1 MPSLLATHNAATNI
15 AVRDIEV
22 SRRFYAETLG
32 LPFVRQDGDQ
42 VLVFRSG
49 DSLLYVYKTDFA
61 GTNQATTLTWSI
73 DPAQPAEFDAIVTAL
88 QSKEVAFLHYPDLP
102 NLTLKGDVHIA
113 QSGNLRVVWFKDPDG
128 NILTV
133 ATA

>member
-1 MPSLLATHNAATNI
+1 MPSLLASHNAATNI
-15 AVRDIEV
+15 AVRDLEV
-22 SRRFYAETLG
+22 ARTFYADALG
-32 LPFVRQDGDQ
+32 LPFVREDDGQ

-49 DSLLYVYKTDFA
+49 DSLLYVYKTEFA

-73 DPAQPAEFDAIVTAL
+73 DPARPADFDAIVAAL
-88 QSKEVAFLHYPDLP
+88 QSKDVAFLHYPDLP
-102 NLTLKGDVHIA
+102 NLTLKGDVHVA

-133 ATA
+133 ANA

>member
-15 AVRDIEV
+15 AVRDLEV
-22 SRRFYAETLG
+22 ARRFYADTLG
-32 LPFVRQDGDQ
+32 LVFVRQESDQ
-42 VLVFRSG
+42 VLVFRTG
-49 DSLLYVYKTDFA
+49 DSLLYVYKSEFG

-73 DPAQPAEFDAIVTAL
+73 DPARADFDAIVAEL
-88 QSKEVAFLHYPDLP
+88 HSAGVAFIHYPDLP
-102 NLTLKGDVHIA
+102 NLRLEGDVHVA

-133 ATA
+133 ANA